1 MFTETWIATSV
12 ELKLL
17 HFSHICASGF
27 VMQGQLLSV
36 VGELQQLPN
45 AVSKATN
52 NSNNCS
58 LGIFFYSL
66 ECLALCLLVSIIYN
80 EVQCLSQCKKNGNG
94 FTLTLHVIALKWHTI
109 ETLRC
114 WCDCVQCDVS
124 VTQFRAIYCHELRP
138 LVPLRGNSNFRSIQ
152 SPEQSSFS
160 CDE

>member
-1 MFTETWIATSV
+1 MCTETWIATSV
-12 ELKLL
+12 ELSQNFIFNLAFTI
-17 HFSHICASGF
+17 FSYRNLCQWLCDAGPTHKCRWWT
-27 VMQGQLLSV
+27 
-36 VGELQQLPN
+36 

-58 LGIFFYSL
+58 L
-66 ECLALCLLVSIIYN
+66 ECLALCLLVNIIYN
-80 EVQCLSQCKKNGNG
+80 EVQCLSQCKRNGNG
-94 FTLTLHVIALKWHTI
+94 FTLTLHVIALKWHTT

-124 VTQFRAIYCHELRP
+124 VTHFRAIYCHELHP